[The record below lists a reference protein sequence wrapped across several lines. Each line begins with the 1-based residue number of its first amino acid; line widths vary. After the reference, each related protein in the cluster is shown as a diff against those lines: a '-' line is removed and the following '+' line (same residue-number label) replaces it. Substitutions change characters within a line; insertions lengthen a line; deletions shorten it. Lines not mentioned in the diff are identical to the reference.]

1 MLHVRSICGITPVF
15 LVAVTAVSLTVGS
28 CDRMH
33 NPVTPIVAANQLSG
47 QVYLSYGGNPGTL
60 SVYISS
66 SAGAESTLV
75 GSDGRFNTIL
85 TLAHT
90 DDELTVYIDATNPDQ
105 RSYLPSLAY
114 LSRRNIPSQMKFILV
129 PTAVTLSGGSFSG
142 TRVSISMDKAFR
154 TSQRYAV
161 SGFYQQTK
169 QQGDKE
175 RARCCNAVF
184 TPWAPRVASWPSTS
198 MPIPVALD
206 NASSTEPFTSIE
218 SNKVWDHQVKVET
231 ALGVDMFRS
240 GTVQEASL
248 NGIVVRLDDTGPAG
262 TAYFSS
268 NENLDI
274 NWGRMTFH
282 PTNLRLPG
290 SVIIEQETF
299 HVIGLGD
306 TCAWLSIQAKRSF
319 GCRLSNSI
327 TAADAAYQ
335 QVLYQVLAL
344 KKSSGAQY
352 HVDAA
357 FRGERVIILGGL
369 PYN

>member
-75 GSDGRFNTIL
+75 GSDGRFNTTL
-85 TLAHT
+85 TIAHT
-90 DDELTVYIDATNPDQ
+90 DDEITVCIDATKPDQ

-114 LSRRNIPSQMKFILV
+114 VSRRNIPSQMKFVLV

-154 TSQRYAV
+154 DPGDRL
-161 SGFYQQTK
+161 GFYDETK
-169 QQGDKE
+169 QQQGL
-175 RARCCNAVF
+175 
-184 TPWAPRVASWPSTS
+184 PWAPRVASWPSTS

-218 SNKVWDHQVKVET
+218 SNKVWNHLVKVET

-240 GTVQEASL
+240 GTVLEASQ
-248 NGIVVRLDDTGPAG
+248 NGIVVRLDDTISIGG
-262 TAYFSS
+262 FGSFSAD
-268 NENLDI
+268 ENLDI
-274 NWGRMTFH
+274 KGGRMTFH
-282 PTNLRLPG
+282 PTTLRLPG
-290 SVIIEQETF
+290 TMVVEHETF
-299 HVIGLGD
+299 HAIGFGH
-306 TCAWLSIQAKRSF
+306 TCAWLSIQSKRSL
-319 GCRLSNSI
+319 GCRLSNIS
-327 TAADAAYQ
+327 AADVAYQ

-344 KKSSGAQY
+344 QKSSGAQY

>member
-15 LVAVTAVSLTVGS
+15 LVAVTVVSLTVGS

-90 DDELTVYIDATNPDQ
+90 DDELTVYVDATNPDQ

-114 LSRRNIPSQMKFILV
+114 VSRRNIPSQMKFVLV
-129 PTAVTLSGGSFSG
+129 PTEVTISGGSFSG

-154 TSQRYAV
+154 SPRTLGYT
-161 SGFYQQTK
+161 SGFYRQRIY
-169 QQGDKE
+169 QG
-175 RARCCNAVF
+175 A
-184 TPWAPRVASWPSTS
+184 WAPRVVSWPSAS

-218 SNKVWDHQVKVET
+218 SNRVWHHLVRVET

-240 GTVQEASL
+240 GTVEEASQ
-248 NGIVVRLDDTGPAG
+248 NGIVVRLGARIGG

-274 NWGRMTFH
+274 IRGRMTFH
-282 PTNLRLPG
+282 PTSLRLPG
-290 SVIIEQETF
+290 SVIVEQEAF

-306 TCAWLSIQAKRSF
+306 TCAWLSIQAKRSL
-319 GCRLSNSI
+319 GCRLSNII
-327 TAADAAYQ
+327 TAADVAYQ
-335 QVLYQVLAL
+335 QILYQVLAL

-357 FRGERVIILGGL
+357 FRGERVIILGDL

>member
-1 MLHVRSICGITPVF
+1 MLHIKSICDITPVF

-33 NPVTPIVAANQLSG
+33 NPVTPIVADIQLSG

-114 LSRRNIPSQMKFILV
+114 VSRRNIPSQMKFILV
-129 PTAVTLSGGSFSG
+129 PTEVTLSGGSFSG

-154 TSQRYAV
+154 TSPHT
-161 SGFYQQTK
+161 SGFYHETK
-169 QQGDKE
+169 QRG
-175 RARCCNAVF
+175 RGRCCNG
-184 TPWAPRVASWPSTS
+184 TPWAPRVASWPSAS

-218 SNKVWDHQVKVET
+218 SNRVWHHLVKVET

-240 GTVQEASL
+240 GTVQEASQ
-248 NGIVVRLDDTGPAG
+248 NGIVVRLDDTGRAG
-262 TAYFSS
+262 TASFSS
-268 NENLDI
+268 DVNLDI

-282 PTNLRLPG
+282 PTKLRLPG
-290 SVIIEQETF
+290 SVIVEQEAF

-306 TCAWLSIQAKRSF
+306 TCSWLSIQAKRSF
-319 GCRLSNSI
+319 GCRLSSII
-327 TAADAAYQ
+327 TAADVAYQ
-335 QVLYQVLAL
+335 QILYQVLAL